1 LLNSRKY
8 VKDYMST
15 QEVRAVVSKEN
26 YNKVL
31 LLTDLPFNIGFDKA
45 ITLLLNKYEKLNGDV
60 NK

>member
-1 LLNSRKY
+1 
-8 VKDYMST
+8 MST